1 MLGTQGR
8 LQHCK
13 VSKSLRQMTPCY
25 QSYLVLML
33 QELQESCLADGLAA
47 LLLTHHK
54 GDHPLLQD
62 RPMRLSVDCSNTRN
76 LQASCS
82 QVHMLT
88 SVALLAAEAA
98 FLCC

>member
-1 MLGTQGR
+1 MN
-8 LQHCK
+8 
-13 VSKSLRQMTPCY
+13 PCY
-25 QSYLVLML
+25 QSYLVFML
-33 QELQESCLADGLAA
+33 QELQESCLADGLTA

-54 GDHPLLQD
+54 GDHPLLPD
-62 RPMRLSVDCSNTRN
+62 DPMRLSVHHSNTKK

-82 QVHMLT
+82 QLHMLT